1 MPALTGLGL
10 VATGLF
16 LLLFKIG
23 RPLRS
28 IYVLRQP
35 QRSWM
40 SREAWIAGALF
51 PLGILAIWFENRA
64 LLFAAAVCGV
74 LFLYCQ
80 SMILQAAKG
89 IPAWRLPQIVPLIV
103 ATGLAEGVGLFL
115 ALPLLRIAVTSP
127 AIPIATA
134 LFLLVAGRGLAWT
147 SYSNALRHAGA
158 PVRSIAVLD
167 SYRPW
172 FLAFGL
178 ILPLAS
184 IALGILIEPAALL
197 AFACGGLSAFAAG
210 WALKLILVTRAGY
223 NQGFALNHTPAR
235 GSGIAGAMVKPGWAF
250 AMTPRSG
257 RSNHDDASRSPR

>member
-1 MPALTGLGL
+1 L

-28 IYVLRQP
+28 IYVLRQS

-64 LLFAAAVCGV
+64 LLFAAAACSV

-115 ALPLLRIAVTSP
+115 ALLSITVTSVP
-127 AIPIATA
+127 VATA

-147 SYSNALRHAGA
+147 SYSKALRQTGA
-158 PVRSIAVLD
+158 PVRSIAVLH

-172 FLAFGL
+172 YLAFGL

-184 IALGILIEPAALL
+184 IALGILIEPTAPL
-197 AFACGGLSAFAAG
+197 AFTCGGLSAFAAG
-210 WALKLILVTRAGY
+210 WALKLILVTQAGY
-223 NQGFALNHTPAR
+223 NQGFALNHTPTR
-235 GSGIAGAMVKPGWAF
+235 GSGIAGAMVKPGWVL
-250 AMTPRSG
+250 P
-257 RSNHDDASRSPR
+257 

>member
-1 MPALTGLGL
+1 MAVAAVIAVAGEPFTRPALIGLGL

-64 LLFAAAVCGV
+64 LLFAGSTCGV

-80 SMILQAAKG
+80 AMILQAAKG
-89 IPAWRLPQIVPLIV
+89 VPAWRTPQIVPLMV

-115 ALPLLRIAVTSP
+115 ALSPLRIAVTS
-127 AIPIATA
+127 IPIATV
-134 LFLLVAGRGLAWT
+134 LFLLVASRGLAWM
-147 SYSNALRHAGA
+147 SYWKALRHAGA
-158 PVRSIAVLD
+158 PARSIAVLD

-184 IALGILIEPAALL
+184 IALGIVIEPAAPL

-210 WALKLILVTRAGY
+210 WALKFILVTRAGY

-235 GSGIAGAMVKPGWAF
+235 GAGIAGAMVKPGWVL
-250 AMTPRSG
+250 P
-257 RSNHDDASRSPR
+257 

>member
-1 MPALTGLGL
+1 
-10 VATGLF
+10 
-16 LLLFKIG
+16 
-23 RPLRS
+23 
-28 IYVLRQP
+28 
-35 QRSWM
+35 
-40 SREAWIAGALF
+40 
-51 PLGILAIWFENRA
+51 
-64 LLFAAAVCGV
+64 
-74 LFLYCQ
+74 
-80 SMILQAAKG
+80 
-89 IPAWRLPQIVPLIV
+89 
-103 ATGLAEGVGLFL
+103 
-115 ALPLLRIAVTSP
+115 
-127 AIPIATA
+127 
-134 LFLLVAGRGLAWT
+134 LLVTGRGLAWT

-235 GSGIAGAMVKPGWAF
+235 GSGIAGAMVKPGWAL
-250 AMTPRSG
+250 P
-257 RSNHDDASRSPR
+257 

>member
-1 MPALTGLGL
+1 LAVTAVVAIAGKPFTTPALIGLGL
-10 VATGLF
+10 VATGSF

-51 PLGILAIWFENRA
+51 PLGILAVWFENRA
-64 LLFAAAVCGV
+64 LLLAAAVCGV

-89 IPAWRLPQIVPLIV
+89 IPAWRLPPIVPLIIT
-103 ATGLAEGVGLFL
+103 TGLAEGVGLFL
-115 ALPLLRIAVTSP
+115 ALLGITVTSP
-127 AIPIATA
+127 AVPMATA
-134 LFLLVAGRGLAWT
+134 LLLLVAGRCLAWT

-167 SYRPW
+167 SHRPW

-184 IALGILIEPAALL
+184 IALGIIIEAAAPL

-210 WALKLILVTRAGY
+210 WALKFILVTRAGY
-223 NQGFALNHTPAR
+223 NQGFALNHTPVR
-235 GSGIAGAMVKPGWAF
+235 GSGIAGAMVKPGWVL
-250 AMTPRSG
+250 P
-257 RSNHDDASRSPR
+257 